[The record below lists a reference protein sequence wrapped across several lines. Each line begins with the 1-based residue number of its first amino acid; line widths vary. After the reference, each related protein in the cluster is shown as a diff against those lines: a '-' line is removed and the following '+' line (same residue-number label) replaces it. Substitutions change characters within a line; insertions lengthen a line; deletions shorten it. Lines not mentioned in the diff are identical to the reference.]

1 MGPGELL
8 IGDVVVGPFEP
19 RHDAPA
25 ALVDGQHRVGRAV
38 SVRHGEVNAD
48 GALTIKRGDD
58 ARTTLRLGSTPIGD
72 LLPLRQVG

>member
-1 MGPGELL
+1 MQRDTTPHLSAAAPGWPDF
-8 IGDVVVGPFEP
+8 GT
-19 RHDAPA
+19 
-25 ALVDGQHRVGRAV
+25 DGQPVQPERRPLGR

-58 ARTTLRLGSTPIGD
+58 ARTTLRLSSTPIGD